1 MPFLEEQRK
10 RTLQDEKQRSRKRQ
24 RTLLRVSLLL
34 SLLQFVQGIQLPSK
48 TVAQPSSSSNQTSP
62 SSSLRFWAT
71 SPVISPNTTP
81 KVKSYSINFHKVIT
95 TSTARRWPI
104 SRWFRMIENDE
115 LKDVCLLISDWSIR
129 IHCQLVS
136 EKFSWDS
143 FIRFSRTEKWKE
155 REQAQWTSWRM
166 FFFNAWWIRSSPP
179 TYCQNSPDNIWRE
192 LVVNNQ
198 KFFDFAQQGI
208 SRKLNEV
215 FQSVFPGSNEDEYSL
230 LRSVYPMRRVESRQE
245 FSSRFLKI

>member
-1 MPFLEEQRK
+1 MASVFLFI
-10 RTLQDEKQRSRKRQ
+10 EKSN
-24 RTLLRVSLLL
+24 TNNFS
-34 SLLQFVQGIQLPSK
+34 SSSK
-48 TVAQPSSSSNQTSP
+48 TVTHPISSSNQTSP
-62 SSSLRFWAT
+62 SSSLWFWAT
-71 SPVISPNTTP
+71 SSVISPHATP
-81 KVKSYSINFHKVIT
+81 NVKRFSNNFHKVMI
-95 TSTARRWPI
+95 TSTARRWQN
-104 SRWFRMIENDE
+104 SRWLRMIENDQW
-115 LKDVCLLISDWSIR
+115 KDFCSLISDWSIR

-208 SRKLNEV
+208 NRKLNEV
-215 FQSVFPGSNEDEYSL
+215 SNRFSL
-230 LRSVYPMRRVESRQE
+230 GQTKMNIPFWEQLTWWDD
-245 FSSRFLKI
+245 